1 MPYTHNVIIPIIYQI
16 LQSVN
21 YGSLYLITT
30 RPVPPRP
37 DDLPVP
43 AAPPPTAATPL
54 DGIAKREKIQ
64 EEMYIARTEAAL
76 LGKLRSKLA
85 GMKKTHESPSDR
97 LKDATRRRKAT
108 RTGSCPLQACQ
119 RCLGEDCIRRM
130 KAEVPRLLREKK

>member
-1 MPYTHNVIIPIIYQI
+1 MTTVSWRQLYGERGI
-16 LQSVN
+16 
-21 YGSLYLITT
+21 YGSVDEQQRLGA
-30 RPVPPRP
+30 
-37 DDLPVP
+37 VP
-43 AAPPPTAATPL
+43 AAPPPTAASPL